1 MAITYLRS
9 FKAEVKIFPHIP
21 QTKLILLVI
30 IYIFLSDGR
39 LAFHQREPFE
49 ETFETHS
56 GIPQMQPVWL
66 CIFWGRQFENAFKK
80 TSRWKVKHMQPV
92 LLCILP
98 SKQFDD
104 TCENTK
110 GDEFQTIATNVTLRL
125 LRQAIKESFENST
138 TPHCGKKPFQR
149 MISDNILGEHSDT
162 FRR

>member
-39 LAFHQREPFE
+39 LAFHQRKPFE

-66 CIFWGRQFENAFKK
+66 CIFSGRQFENAFKK
-80 TSRWKVKHMQPV
+80 TLRWKVKHMQPV

>member
-9 FKAEVKIFPHIP
+9 FKAEEK
-21 QTKLILLVI
+21 I

-39 LAFHQREPFE
+39 LAFHQRKPFE

-110 GDEFQTIATNVTLRL
+110 GM
-125 LRQAIKESFENST
+125 NSEQLQPT
-138 TPHCGKKPFQR
+138 W
-149 MISDNILGEHSDT
+149 LYAY
-162 FRR
+162 

>member
-39 LAFHQREPFE
+39 LAFHQRKPFE

-56 GIPQMQPVWL
+56 GIPQ
-66 CIFWGRQFENAFKK
+66 
-80 TSRWKVKHMQPV
+80 MQPV

-110 GDEFQTIATNVTLRL
+110 GDEFQTIATSVNLRL
-125 LRQAIKESFENST
+125 VRQAIKESFENST

-149 MISDNILGEHSDT
+149 MISSGDSFFKSRCRAITIN
-162 FRR
+162 

>member
-1 MAITYLRS
+1 M
-9 FKAEVKIFPHIP
+9 
-21 QTKLILLVI
+21 
-30 IYIFLSDGR
+30 
-39 LAFHQREPFE
+39 
-49 ETFETHS
+49 
-56 GIPQMQPVWL
+56 
-66 CIFWGRQFENAFKK
+66 
-80 TSRWKVKHMQPV
+80 

-138 TPHCGKKPFQR
+138 TPHCGKKPFQH

-162 FRR
+162 FQRLTVSTHIDCDWCGNYMIPVSVLREHIE

>member
-39 LAFHQREPFE
+39 LAFHQRKQ
-49 ETFETHS
+49 FETHS
-56 GIPQMQPVWL
+56 GILQMQPVWL

-80 TSRWKVKHMQPV
+80 TSRRKVKHMQPV

-110 GDEFQTIATNVTLRL
+110 GDEFQTIVTNVN
-125 LRQAIKESFENST
+125 LRQAIKESSENST